1 MRRLIMAVD
10 AIGSVL
16 SGDVSE
22 LSQSN
27 LSQNDF
33 IKLFLTELTFQ
44 DPLEP
49 INNREFLAQMAQF
62 ANLEQSRITNENSTN
77 LVTMNAT
84 TQALG
89 LLGRQVEVTTETGA
103 SVVGSVL
110 AINLSSAGPLLTI
123 KKVDNSVI
131 TDVRLSSITLI
142 RS

>member
-1 MRRLIMAVD
+1 MAVD